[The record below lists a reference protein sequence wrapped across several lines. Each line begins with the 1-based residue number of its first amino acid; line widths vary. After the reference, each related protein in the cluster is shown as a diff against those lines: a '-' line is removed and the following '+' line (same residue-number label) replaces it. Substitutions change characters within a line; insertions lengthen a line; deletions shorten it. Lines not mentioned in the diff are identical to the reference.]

1 MTSQISGMKVMILV
15 ANGFVE
21 KDFIALQ
28 REMLTSGAVCSV
40 VSSEKNLVNG
50 FNDGHWGLTFPV
62 NQSIDEV
69 LAADYDALIIVGG
82 EQSVERL
89 SKNLHTA
96 RIVESFA
103 ETVKPVVVLDEASKL
118 LEGVMGGNVLSIIV
132 EEDTD
137 VADLTIS
144 HIVSDMDVAK
154 AA

>member
-1 MTSQISGMKVMILV
+1 MTSQISGKKIMILV

-21 KDFIALQ
+21 KDFIAIQ
-28 REMLTSGAVCSV
+28 RDLLTSGAVCSV
-40 VSSEKNLVNG
+40 ISAEKNLVNG

-62 NQSIDEV
+62 NEQVDTT
-69 LAADYDALIIVGG
+69 LAADYDALIIIGG
-82 EQSVERL
+82 EQSIERL

-103 ETVKPVVVLDEASKL
+103 ETKKPVVVLDEASKL
-118 LEGVMGGNVLSIIV
+118 VESVMNENILPVIV
-132 EEDTD
+132 EEDTNLSEL
-137 VADLTIS
+137 AIS